1 MARITILILIFMFPL
16 VLQAQVFRCE
26 SPNGPVYSQIP
37 CDENAERLAKYD
49 PAVRVDDKPDPDSEE
64 QDDAAEKQ
72 LSPMENFVTTLQNQR
87 QQQVGDIDSNISLLK
102 KQLGATGE
110 SAIEENE
117 RKFLESDLARL
128 ETERSSI
135 VEQYARLI
143 SEAESRAGPAGTT
156 KQY

>member
-1 MARITILILIFMFPL
+1 MARITILILILIFPL
-16 VLQAQVFRCE
+16 LLQAQVYRCE

-37 CDENAERLAKYD
+37 CDEDAERLTRYD
-49 PAVRVDDKPDPDSEE
+49 PVVKADDKPDPDSEE
-64 QDDAAEKQ
+64 EDVAAEKQ

-110 SAIEENE
+110 FAIEEHE

-128 ETERSSI
+128 ETERTSI

-143 SEAESRAGPAGTT
+143 SEAESRAGPTGTVN
-156 KQY
+156 